1 MVVQYKPVGSLVDI
15 RTHIL
20 KVATRRF
27 ARQGFDSTSLQEIA
41 DDVGVK
47 KPSLLHHF
55 PSKNEL
61 LRAVLDVLFEH
72 WTEVLPRLLEA
83 VTSGRARFF
92 EAITAELVSFFRED
106 PDRARLVVRELLDR
120 PQQMQGRLAQTLT
133 PWVTLIADYIR
144 KSQQSGHV
152 YESVDPEAY
161 ILHIVTLTVSA
172 IAAFPVVGQAL
183 SGTKEEVAERH
194 LKELSRI
201 ARASLFVRPPPQGD
215 APPATAKQ
223 PQDERRE

>member
-1 MVVQYKPVGSLVDI
+1 VDV

-41 DDVGVK
+41 DEVGVK

-61 LRAVLDVLFEH
+61 LRGVLDVLFEH

-92 EAITAELVSFFRED
+92 EAITAELITFFSDD

-120 PQQMQGRLAQTLT
+120 PVQMQGRLAQTLT

-144 KSQQSGHV
+144 KSQATGQVAEG
-152 YESVDPEAY
+152 VDPEVY
-161 ILHIVTLTVSA
+161 ILHVVTLTVSA
-172 IAAFPVVGQAL
+172 IAAMPVVGQAL
-183 SGTKEEVAERH
+183 SGGTKEEIAERQ
-194 LKELSRI
+194 LRELSRI
-201 ARASLFVRPPPQGD
+201 ARASLFVSR
-215 APPATAKQ
+215 
-223 PQDERRE
+223 

>member
-1 MVVQYKPVGSLVDI
+1 MDI

-20 KVATRRF
+20 KVSTRRF

-41 DDVGVK
+41 DEVGVK

-61 LRAVLDVLFEH
+61 LRGVLDVLFEH

-92 EAITAELVSFFRED
+92 ESIISELITFFSDD

-120 PQQMQGRLAQTLT
+120 PVQMQSRLAQTLT

-144 KSQQSGHV
+144 KSQASGQV
-152 YESVDPEAY
+152 AEGVDPEVY
-161 ILHIVTLTVSA
+161 ILHVVTLTVSA
-172 IAAFPVVGQAL
+172 IAAQPVVGQAL
-183 SGTKEEVAERH
+183 SGTKEEIAERH
-194 LKELSRI
+194 VRELSRI
-201 ARASLFVRPPPQGD
+201 ARASLFLPR
-215 APPATAKQ
+215 
-223 PQDERRE
+223 

>member
-1 MVVQYKPVGSLVDI
+1 MDI
-15 RTHIL
+15 RNHIL

-41 DDVGVK
+41 DEVGVK

-55 PSKNEL
+55 PSKNDL
-61 LRAVLDVLFEH
+61 LRGVLDNLFEH

-92 EAITAELVSFFRED
+92 EAIIAELTTFFSED

-133 PWVTLIADYIR
+133 PWITLIADYIR
-144 KSQQSGHV
+144 RSQQKGEAA
-152 YESVDPEAY
+152 ESLDPEAY
-161 ILHIVTLTVSA
+161 ILHIVTLTVSS
-172 IAAFPVVGQAL
+172 IAALPVIGQAMK
-183 SGTKEEVAERH
+183 GTKEEIAERH
-194 LKELSRI
+194 RRELARI
-201 ARASLFVRPPPQGD
+201 ARSSLFVSEP
-215 APPATAKQ
+215 KV
-223 PQDERRE
+223 REAAR

>member
-1 MVVQYKPVGSLVDI
+1 MDV

-41 DDVGVK
+41 EEVGVK

-61 LRAVLDVLFEH
+61 LRAVLDQLFEH
-72 WTEVLPRLLEA
+72 WTVVLPRLLEA

-92 EAITAELVSFFRED
+92 DAIIEELIGFFMED

-120 PQQMQGRLAQTLT
+120 PQHMQARMTQTLT

-144 KSQQSGHV
+144 RSQQAGHAAD
-152 YESVDPEAY
+152 SVDPEAY
-161 ILHIVTLTVSA
+161 ILHVVTLTVSA
-172 IAAFPVVGQAL
+172 IAALPVVGQAL
-183 SGTKEEVAERH
+183 SGTREDIAQRQIR
-194 LKELSRI
+194 ELARI
-201 ARASLFVRPPPQGD
+201 ARASLFG
-215 APPATAKQ
+215 
-223 PQDERRE
+223 REIKLR

>member
-1 MVVQYKPVGSLVDI
+1 MDV

-41 DDVGVK
+41 DEVGVK

-61 LRAVLDVLFEH
+61 LRGVLDVLFEH
-72 WTEVLPRLLEA
+72 WTGVLPRLLEA

-92 EAITAELVSFFRED
+92 EAITEELISFFSED

-120 PQQMQGRLAQTLT
+120 PQQMQARFAQTLI

-144 KSQQSGHV
+144 KGQQSGHV
-152 YESVDPEAY
+152 PESVDPEAY
-161 ILHIVTLTVSA
+161 ILHVLTLTVSA
-172 IAAFPVVGQAL
+172 IAALPVMGQAL
-183 SGTKEEVAERH
+183 PGSSKEEVAARQ
-194 LKELSRI
+194 LRELSRI
-201 ARASLFVRPPPQGD
+201 ARASLFTHD
-215 APPATAKQ
+215 AKP
-223 PQDERRE
+223 REPR

>member
-1 MVVQYKPVGSLVDI
+1 MDI

-20 KVATRRF
+20 TVATRRF

-41 DDVGVK
+41 DEVGVK

-61 LRAVLDVLFEH
+61 LRSVLDNLFEH

-83 VTSGRARFF
+83 VTSGRALFF
-92 EAITAELVSFFRED
+92 ESIIGELTTFFGDD

-120 PQQMQGRLAQTLT
+120 PQQMQSRLAQTLT

-144 KSQQSGHV
+144 RSQLKG
-152 YESVDPEAY
+152 EAAEDVDPEAY
-161 ILHIVTLTVSA
+161 IVHIVTLTVSG
-172 IAAFPVVGQAL
+172 IAAMPVIGQAMRGSHDESSL
-183 SGTKEEVAERH
+183 R
-194 LKELSRI
+194 LQRELARI
-201 ARASLFVRPPPQGD
+201 ARSSLFAPAAKVRPD
-215 APPATAKQ
+215 HA
-223 PQDERRE
+223 

>member
-1 MVVQYKPVGSLVDI
+1 VDV

-41 DDVGVK
+41 DEVGVK

-55 PSKNEL
+55 PSKNDL
-61 LRAVLDVLFEH
+61 LRSVLDVLFEH

-92 EAITAELVSFFRED
+92 EAISAELITFFSED
-106 PDRARLVVRELLDR
+106 SDRARLVVRELLDR

-144 KSQQSGHV
+144 KSQATGQVAEG
-152 YESVDPEAY
+152 VDPEVY

-172 IAAFPVVGQAL
+172 IAALPVVGNAL
-183 SGTKEEVAERH
+183 TGTREEIAERH
-194 LKELSRI
+194 LRELSRI
-201 ARASLFVRPPPQGD
+201 ARTSLFASEPKRTKD
-215 APPATAKQ
+215 
-223 PQDERRE
+223 

>member
-1 MVVQYKPVGSLVDI
+1 MDI

-41 DDVGVK
+41 DEVGVK

-61 LRAVLDVLFEH
+61 LRGVLDVLFEH

-92 EAITAELVSFFRED
+92 EAINAELITFFSDD

-120 PQQMQGRLAQTLT
+120 PLQMQGRLAQTLT

-144 KSQQSGHV
+144 KGQQTGHV
-152 YESVDPEAY
+152 AEGVDPEVY
-161 ILHIVTLTVSA
+161 ILHVVTLTVSA

-183 SGTKEEVAERH
+183 SGSKEEIAERH
-194 LKELSRI
+194 VRELTRI
-201 ARASLFVRPPPQGD
+201 TRASLFAR
-215 APPATAKQ
+215 
-223 PQDERRE
+223 

>member
-1 MVVQYKPVGSLVDI
+1 MDV

-61 LRAVLDVLFEH
+61 LRGVLDKLFDH
-72 WTEVLPRLLEA
+72 WTVVLPRLLEA
-83 VTSGRARFF
+83 VTSGRSRFF
-92 EAITAELVSFFRED
+92 EAITEELIGFFSED

-120 PQQMQGRLAQTLT
+120 PQQMQARLSQTLT
-133 PWVTLIADYIR
+133 PWITLIADYIR
-144 KSQQSGHV
+144 RGQQAGQV
-152 YESVDPEAY
+152 AEGVDPEAY

-172 IAAFPVVGQAL
+172 IAALPVVGQAL
-183 SGTKEEVAERH
+183 PGTREEVAKRH
-194 LKELSRI
+194 VQELARI
-201 ARASLFVRPPPQGD
+201 ARTSLFG
-215 APPATAKQ
+215 
-223 PQDERRE
+223 REQKPR

>member
-1 MVVQYKPVGSLVDI
+1 MEV

-41 DDVGVK
+41 DEVGIK

-61 LRAVLDVLFEH
+61 LRAVLDQLFEH
-72 WTEVLPRLLEA
+72 WTVVLPRLLEA

-92 EAITAELVSFFRED
+92 DAIIEELIGFFSED

-120 PQQMQGRLAQTLT
+120 PQQMQSRMAQTLT

-144 KSQQSGHV
+144 RSQQAGHAA
-152 YESVDPEAY
+152 EGVDAEAY
-161 ILHIVTLTVSA
+161 ILHVVTLTVSA
-172 IAAFPVVGQAL
+172 IAALPVVGSAL
-183 SGTKEEVAERH
+183 SGSREEIAKRQLH
-194 LKELSRI
+194 ELARI
-201 ARASLFVRPPPQGD
+201 ARTSLFG
-215 APPATAKQ
+215 
-223 PQDERRE
+223 REPKPR

>member
-1 MVVQYKPVGSLVDI
+1 MDV

-41 DDVGVK
+41 DDVGVR

-55 PSKNEL
+55 PSKNDL

-92 EAITAELVSFFRED
+92 DSITAELISFFSED

-120 PQQMQGRLAQTLT
+120 PQQMQARLAQTLT

-144 KSQQSGHV
+144 KSQQEGHV
-152 YESVDPEAY
+152 PEGVDPESY
-161 ILHIVTLTVSA
+161 ILHVVTLTVSS
-172 IAAFPVVGQAL
+172 IAALPVVGQAL
-183 SGTKEEVAERH
+183 NGTKEEIAARQLRE
-194 LKELSRI
+194 LKRI
-201 ARASLFVRPPPQGD
+201 TRASLF
-215 APPATAKQ
+215 APDPK
-223 PQDERRE
+223 PR

>member
-1 MVVQYKPVGSLVDI
+1 MDV

-41 DDVGVK
+41 DEVGIK

-61 LRAVLDVLFEH
+61 LRAVLDQLFEH
-72 WTEVLPRLLEA
+72 WTVVLPRLLEA

-92 EAITAELVSFFRED
+92 DAIIEELIGFFSED

-120 PQQMQGRLAQTLT
+120 PQQMQSRMAQTLT

-144 KSQQSGHV
+144 RSQQAGHAA
-152 YESVDPEAY
+152 ESVDAEAY
-161 ILHIVTLTVSA
+161 ILHVVTLTVSA
-172 IAAFPVVGQAL
+172 IAALPVVGTAL
-183 SGTKEEVAERH
+183 SGSREEIAERQ
-194 LKELSRI
+194 LRELARI
-201 ARASLFVRPPPQGD
+201 ARTSLFG
-215 APPATAKQ
+215 
-223 PQDERRE
+223 REPKPR

>member
-1 MVVQYKPVGSLVDI
+1 MDV

-41 DDVGVK
+41 DEVGVK

-55 PSKNEL
+55 PSKNDL
-61 LRAVLDVLFEH
+61 LRAVLDGVFEH

-92 EAITAELVSFFRED
+92 EAITHELITFFSED

-120 PQQMQGRLAQTLT
+120 PSAMQGRLAQTLT

-144 KSQQSGHV
+144 KGQEKGQV
-152 YESVDPEAY
+152 AEDVDPEAY
-161 ILHIVTLTVSA
+161 ILHVVTLTVTS
-172 IAAFPVVGQAL
+172 IAAFPVVGAAL
-183 SGTKEEVAERH
+183 PGTKEENVERH
-194 LKELSRI
+194 RRELARI
-201 ARASLFVRPPPQGD
+201 ARASLFSR
-215 APPATAKQ
+215 
-223 PQDERRE
+223 

>member
-1 MVVQYKPVGSLVDI
+1 MDI

-20 KVATRRF
+20 TVATRRF

-41 DDVGVK
+41 DEVGVK

-61 LRAVLDVLFEH
+61 LRSVLDNLFEH

-83 VTSGRARFF
+83 VTSGRAQFF
-92 EAITAELVSFFRED
+92 ESIIRELTTFFGDD

-120 PQQMQGRLAQTLT
+120 PQQMQSRLAQTLT

-144 KSQQSGHV
+144 RSQQKG
-152 YESVDPEAY
+152 EAAEDVDPEAY
-161 ILHIVTLTVSA
+161 IVHIVTLTVSG
-172 IAAFPVVGQAL
+172 IAAMPVIGQAMRGSQDESSQRL
-183 SGTKEEVAERH
+183 QR
-194 LKELSRI
+194 ELARI
-201 ARASLFVRPPPQGD
+201 ARSSLFAH
-215 APPATAKQ
+215 APKAQ
-223 PQDERRE
+223 PDLA

>member
-1 MVVQYKPVGSLVDI
+1 MDV

-61 LRAVLDVLFEH
+61 LRGVLDVLFEH

-92 EAITAELVSFFRED
+92 EAITAELITFFSED

-144 KSQQSGHV
+144 KSQLNGQVAEG
-152 YESVDPEAY
+152 VDPEVY
-161 ILHIVTLTVSA
+161 ILHVVTLTVSA

-183 SGTKEEVAERH
+183 HGSKEEVAERH
-194 LKELSRI
+194 IRELSRI
-201 ARASLFVRPPPQGD
+201 ARASLFARAPQGEP
-215 APPATAKQ
+215 APAPTGQ
-223 PQDERRE
+223 PRDQRSE

>member
-1 MVVQYKPVGSLVDI
+1 VDV

-41 DDVGVK
+41 DEVGVK

-61 LRAVLDVLFEH
+61 LRGVLDVLFEH

-92 EAITAELVSFFRED
+92 EAINAELITFFSDD

-120 PQQMQGRLAQTLT
+120 PAQMQGRLAQTLT

-144 KSQQSGHV
+144 KSQATGQVAEG
-152 YESVDPEAY
+152 VDPEAY
-161 ILHIVTLTVSA
+161 ILHVVTLTVSA
-172 IAAFPVVGQAL
+172 IAALPVVGQAL
-183 SGTKEEVAERH
+183 SGTKEEIAERH
-194 LKELSRI
+194 LRELSRI
-201 ARASLFVRPPPQGD
+201 ARASLFVPR
-215 APPATAKQ
+215 
-223 PQDERRE
+223 